1 MASVMRHRVRIQPY
15 LSPEVHQKLRD
26 YASSHHVTESG
37 VAEEALVQYL
47 GREQAEAAL
56 VVRRLDALTQSV
68 KGVQHEQA
76 ILAQAVVHVAKFLF
90 RLAAGS
96 APDAKAYAERRYE
109 KLVAKVAEELKDGVS
124 LAGDV
129 RRAGSVEA
137 PPTPPTAAPL
147 APQKGR

>member
-1 MASVMRHRVRIQPY
+1 MRHRIRIQPY
-15 LSPEVHQKLRD
+15 LSPEVHKKLRD
-26 YASSHHVTESG
+26 HASSHHVTESG

-47 GREQAEAAL
+47 ARGQVEEAL

-68 KGVQHEQA
+68 KGVQREQEV
-76 ILAQAVVHVAKFLF
+76 LAQAVVHVAKFLF

-109 KLVAKVAEELKDGVS
+109 KLVAKVAEELKAGVS
-124 LAGDV
+124 LTGDV
-129 RRAGSVEA
+129 RRASLFAA
-137 PPTPPTAAPL
+137 PPTPRTAAPL

>member
-1 MASVMRHRVRIQPY
+1 MRHRIRIQPY

-68 KGVQHEQA
+68 KGVQREQEV
-76 ILAQAVVHVAKFLF
+76 LAQAVVHVAKFLF

-109 KLVAKVAEELKDGVS
+109 KLVAKVAEELKAGVS
-124 LAGDV
+124 LTGDV
-129 RRAGSVEA
+129 RRASLFPGR
-137 PPTPPTAAPL
+137 PTPRTVAPL
-147 APQKGR
+147 APQEGR

>member
-1 MASVMRHRVRIQPY
+1 MRHRVRIQPY

-68 KGVQHEQA
+68 KGVQREQEV
-76 ILAQAVVHVAKFLF
+76 LAQAVVHVAKLLF
-90 RLAAGS
+90 RIAAGS
-96 APDAKAYAERRYE
+96 APDAKAQAERRYE
-109 KLVAKVAEELKDGVS
+109 KLVAKVAEELKAGLS
-124 LAGDV
+124 LTGDV
-129 RRAGSVEA
+129 RRAGLFAA
-137 PPTPPTAAPL
+137 PPTPPTAAPR